1 MFTDPNEF
9 VVRLRALSSTERIMI
24 DDFTFSKVTTVA
36 EASNVVSSAVVG
48 NSTTLSWTNPSQF
61 TNIVVVDSQAAV
73 TMSPGDCVDPSFWSF
88 SNDWSSPVTVSS
100 QLGSGSSSEYVLY
113 LGSGTAVTIQNLPT
127 GGAINY
133 TVYTQINPWSA
144 GVSGSTS
151 PLPVELIAFDA
162 TKESNYVQLDWVTA
176 SELNNDYFEILK
188 SDNGVHFESI
198 GRVAGVGTSQQSNR
212 YSFTDFDTKSSN
224 YYKLKQVDYDGIS
237 TYSEVIH
244 VESLDSDIKVDML
257 SNEIVVDNQSAE
269 TVIYF
274 LTNTKGFILKKG
286 KVDTHQVIDKSSLPI
301 GCYIFQIIGEY
312 LKTYKFV
319 VLQ

>member
-1 MFTDPNEF
+1 M
-9 VVRLRALSSTERIMI
+9 A
-24 DDFTFSKVTTVA
+24 
-36 EASNVVSSAVVG
+36 
-48 NSTTLSWTNPSQF
+48 
-61 TNIVVVDSQAAV
+61 
-73 TMSPGDCVDPSFWSF
+73 
-88 SNDWSSPVTVSS
+88 VSS

-113 LGSGTAVTIQNLPT
+113 VGSGTAVTIQNLPT

-133 TVYTQINPWSA
+133 TVYTQINPWST
-144 GVSGSTS
+144 GVSGSKS

-198 GRVAGVGTSQQSNR
+198 GRVSGVGTSQQSNR
-212 YSFTDFDTKSSN
+212 YSFTDFDKKSSN

-269 TVIYF
+269 
-274 LTNTKGFILKKG
+274 
-286 KVDTHQVIDKSSLPI
+286 
-301 GCYIFQIIGEY
+301 CYIF
-312 LKTYKFV
+312 LNKYKGRYSKV
-319 VLQ
+319 R